1 VINHIPFGVDHPFVA
16 TRVLIAI
23 DDPRLRARAR
33 VVVASSSAFE
43 VVVSDEA
50 GAVAARDR
58 QGSDVVVIELSAPV
72 ADPLRGSPL
81 VALAADDMPMARG
94 LVDLGVHGLVAIADL
109 HELAKV
115 VTAVADGDVAASTH
129 AAPRLITE
137 MLRMHD
143 DALDANAALEF
154 AREALAAQLNEMR
167 ASYRSTVEVLTNA
180 VELRDE
186 YTGGHVRRVCDYSL
200 AIARLVAPGL
210 CEEPFV
216 YGYLLHDVGK
226 LAIPDAVLLK
236 PGALT
241 DEEYE
246 LIKSHT
252 TLGAQ
257 YIEKIPFL
265 TPALAVVRSHH
276 ERWDGNGYPDGLAG
290 LDIPL
295 IARIFTVA
303 DSLDA
308 MTTDR
313 PYRAGRP
320 LEAAL
325 EEFDRCTS
333 TQFDP
338 EMVRA
343 LRWVVQRDDAFA
355 LLRNGVV
362 PGREVP
368 LLTR

>member
-1 VINHIPFGVDHPFVA
+1 
-16 TRVLIAI
+16 
-23 DDPRLRARAR
+23 
-33 VVVASSSAFE
+33 
-43 VVVSDEA
+43 
-50 GAVAARDR
+50 
-58 QGSDVVVIELSAPV
+58 
-72 ADPLRGSPL
+72 
-81 VALAADDMPMARG
+81 
-94 LVDLGVHGLVAIADL
+94 
-109 HELAKV
+109 
-115 VTAVADGDVAASTH
+115 
-129 AAPRLITE
+129 
-137 MLRMHD
+137 
-143 DALDANAALEF
+143 
-154 AREALAAQLNEMR
+154 
-167 ASYRSTVEVLTNA
+167 
-180 VELRDE
+180 
-186 YTGGHVRRVCDYSL
+186 VCDYSL

-338 EMVRA
+338 EMVCA